1 MKRLEKREESY
12 CELTQRYNEIV
23 TKLENSENKETA
35 KNRQIDHF
43 LFDHSKLGAL
53 GEMMTSIGHQCQQP
67 LNSLSLLIQDVRE
80 ALQFGEINHQYIETF
95 TKESMIQI
103 KQMSRTIHDFQKFYQ
118 PNKEHC
124 HFSVSD
130 SIEDA
135 LSIFSFSLKSQDIHV
150 NFEYREQHL
159 AYGFPNEFRH
169 TVLNILIHSRD
180 AFIKN
185 DVKKRNLNIKI
196 DSEGSFLVIDFIN
209 NAGGIETD
217 LFTTKIMNEDMNSR
231 IRAVNTRDGVRFT
244 LMVPKNVSENNSLLV
259 TI

>member
-1 MKRLEKREESY
+1 MKRLEEREERY
-12 CELTQRYNEIV
+12 CELAERYNEVV
-23 TKLENSENKETA
+23 TNLENSVNEETV
-35 KNRQIDHF
+35 KNRQMDHI
-43 LFDHSKLGAL
+43 LFEHSKLGSL
-53 GEMMTSIGHQCQQP
+53 GEMMTSIGHQCRQP

-80 ALQFGEINHQYIETF
+80 ALQFGEINDQYIETF

-135 LSIFSFSLKSQDIHV
+135 LSIFSFSIKSQDIHV

-169 TVLNILIHSRD
+169 VVLNILIHSRD

-185 DVKKRNLNIKI
+185 EVKNRKLDIKI

-209 NAGGIETD
+209 NAGSIELD
-217 LFTTKIMNEDMNSR
+217 LFSTKLMIEGS
-231 IRAVNTRDGVRFT
+231 VKVENTVDGERFT
-244 LMVPKNVSENNSLLV
+244 LLVPKEASEINSLLV
-259 TI
+259 TT